1 MEIYYLAIRHVH
13 IGCVVASGLLFA
25 LRGALALAGKP
36 AARHWSLRGLS
47 WTIDTTL
54 LTAALLLT
62 TIVHQYPFVQGWLT
76 AKVLLLVAY
85 VALGL
90 RALGALTPQRARAAY
105 FAAALAVYALIIG
118 IARAH
123 DPLGWIRLLG

>member
-13 IGCVVASGLLFA
+13 IACVAASGLLFA
-25 LRGALALAGKP
+25 LRGGLALAGNA

-47 WTIDTTL
+47 WAIDTTL

-62 TIVHQYPFVQGWLT
+62 TIIHQYPFVQGWLT
-76 AKVLLLVAY
+76 VKVLLLVAY
-85 VALGL
+85 VALGY
-90 RALGALTPQRARAAY
+90 RAIGAGTPQGARPRY
-105 FAAALAVYALIIG
+105 YAAALGVYALIIG
-118 IARAH
+118 VALAH